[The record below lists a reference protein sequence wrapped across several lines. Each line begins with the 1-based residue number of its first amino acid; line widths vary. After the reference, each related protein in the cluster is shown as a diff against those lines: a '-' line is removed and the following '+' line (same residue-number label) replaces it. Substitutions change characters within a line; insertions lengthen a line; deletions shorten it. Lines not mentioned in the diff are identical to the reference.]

1 MRRFLIAAACLALIA
16 GKPSATVAA
25 ETTEVRLGHNYPAST
40 HLHRGAEAL
49 AKYFNEHNKRFHIK
63 IYPAGQLYQEKGLVQ
78 GVQTGALDISFVTSA
93 AWGGTVPSV
102 YVLNVPMLMG
112 TNKLGLAGLNGAY
125 GQDMVKNFE
134 KAGVQLIGWVIYGPD
149 DVIVNNVRPLVK
161 PEDFKGLRLRSTGA
175 LHGIMVE
182 ALGGGPTVMSASEVY
197 MALQRGTFDGS
208 VTGVT
213 SVVERKWYEVTKY
226 ATILPLSYSALPIT
240 VSRRLWSKLTDEEKK
255 ALTDAGKFATEES
268 AREAETIAQQNREK
282 IRKALQTVDL
292 TDAQAM
298 EIQKV
303 VYSAAED
310 YIKKVAGDAGVQA
323 LKHAEEDVK
332 KAR

>member
-1 MRRFLIAAACLALIA
+1 MKRLMLAAACAALMTL
-16 GKPSATVAA
+16 KPAVGAA

-49 AKYFNEHNKRFHIK
+49 AKYFNEHNKRFHVK
-63 IYPAGQLYQEKGLVQ
+63 IFPAGQLYEEKGLVQ
-78 GVQTGALDISFVTSA
+78 GVQTGALDISFVVSA

-102 YVLNVPMLMG
+102 YVLNFPVLMG
-112 TNKLGLAGLNGAY
+112 TNATGLAAINGSF
-125 GQDMVKNFE
+125 GKDMEQNFQ
-134 KAGVQLIGWVIYGPD
+134 KAGVELIGWIIYGPD
-149 DVIVNNVRPLVK
+149 DVIVNNVRPLTK
-161 PEDFKGLRLRSTGA
+161 PENFKGLRLRTTGS
-175 LHGIMVE
+175 LHGVMVE

-213 SVVERKWYEVTKY
+213 SVVERKWYEVAKY

-240 VSRRLWSKLTDEEKK
+240 VSRRLWSKLNDDEKK
-255 ALTDAGKFATEES
+255 ALREAGKFATQES
-268 AREAETIAQQNREK
+268 AKEAEEIAQQNREK

-292 TDAQAM
+292 TRAQAM

-303 VYSAAED
+303 VYSAAEA
-310 YIKKVAGDAGVQA
+310 YIKKVAGDAGIQA
-323 LKHAEEDVK
+323 LKDAETDIK
-332 KAR
+332 KLQ